1 MRNKLNTIPE
11 AIEAIKK
18 GKIIIVV
25 DDENRENEGDFICAS
40 SKITSDKINFM
51 SKEGR
56 GLICCSLE
64 PDRCEELD
72 LDLMV
77 GKNTDIYGTSFTV
90 SVDLKGNGITTGI
103 SASDRSKTIKALV
116 NSKSKS
122 ADFTKPGHIFPLK
135 SMDGGVLRRAGHT
148 EASIDLPKLAG
159 LFPSGVICEIL
170 NEDGTMARLNN
181 LFKVADK
188 HGLLIISIKDLIKY
202 KIEKETLIEEKETV
216 DLPTEY
222 GNFKLIS
229 FEQKDTKDIHL
240 ALKKGDWTQ
249 DEEVLV
255 RVHSSCIT
263 GDILGSLRCDCG
275 SQLQKALKMI
285 DKEGQGLLLYMNQEG
300 RGIGLINKLKAYVLQ
315 EKGFDTVEANHK
327 LGFKTDHRDYG
338 VGAQILKSLNI
349 KKINLLTNNPK
360 KRVGLLGYGL
370 QITKNTKIEIKPN
383 SFNRKYLETK
393 RDKMGHEILKIRN
406 K

>member
-64 PDRCEELD
+64 PHRCEELD

-90 SVDLKGNGITTGI
+90 SVDLKGNGVTTGI

-159 LFPSGVICEIL
+159 LYPSGVICEIL
-170 NEDGTMARLNN
+170 NENGTMARLNN

-285 DKEGQGLLLYMNQEG
+285 DK
-300 RGIGLINKLKAYVLQ
+300 K
-315 EKGFDTVEANHK
+315 
-327 LGFKTDHRDYG
+327 
-338 VGAQILKSLNI
+338 
-349 KKINLLTNNPK
+349 
-360 KRVGLLGYGL
+360 
-370 QITKNTKIEIKPN
+370 
-383 SFNRKYLETK
+383 
-393 RDKMGHEILKIRN
+393 
-406 K
+406 